1 MKNKSGFV
9 FMVFVP
15 HLYFFFFTIVMGK
28 SPRQR
33 TQKYQSGV
41 APTGKKG
48 GLGQHFI
55 KNTSVVHN
63 IIEKSGIKPTDIVL
77 EIGPG
82 AGILT
87 MELLKKAK
95 KVIAIEK
102 DERMVAEIK
111 KKVQGTYGSE
121 DG

>member
-1 MKNKSGFV
+1 
-9 FMVFVP
+9 
-15 HLYFFFFTIVMGK
+15 MGK
-28 SPRQR
+28 AERQR
-33 TQKYQSGV
+33 TQRIHSGAAPSGV
-41 APTGKKG
+41 KG

-55 KNTSVVHN
+55 KNISVVHN
-63 IIEKSGIKPTDIVL
+63 IIDKSGIKPTDIVL

-102 DERMVAEIK
+102 DERMVHEIQ
-111 KKVQGTYGSE
+111 KKVQGTYGYQV
-121 DG
+121 G